1 MAPLNPLKQEEE
13 FSEKEKRNLTIIE
26 ILRKF
31 GPISRPDISQKMG
44 LNVVTISNYI
54 DDFLKQGLTYEK
66 ELDVSEGGRRP
77 ALLDLN
83 PQCAY
88 AVGVGLNLMNMVGLL
103 IDLKGNIVLKTQV
116 ERPTV
121 SVTEIIKSL
130 LEMISQIIQ
139 RSKDYMKNIKGIGIG
154 IAGLVDKKEGSIRW
168 PERVNC
174 NYTNY
179 VSVNFPLRELIEKEF
194 GLPAVIEND
203 ATAACFGEQ
212 WLQLDLSLKN
222 ILFMFS
228 GVGCGIIINGQVYT
242 GSHGCAGEPSIYNYK
257 QDQLFN
263 CALGNPCFLKRW
275 DIDLGIVDDVKAILT
290 KDKEAAEKFFKLTS
304 RSNID
309 NVDLRS
315 VFMASRAED
324 EVASK
329 VLDTAAQRLGIKI
342 AYLVNLLNPQMV
354 VIGGGF
360 EEAGEGFLNKV
371 NSTVRDWA
379 FREATED
386 LKIIYSQLRENAVAL
401 GAASLVMQRSLAR
414 L

>member
-1 MAPLNPLKQEEE
+1 
-13 FSEKEKRNLTIIE
+13 
-26 ILRKF
+26 
-31 GPISRPDISQKMG
+31 
-44 LNVVTISNYI
+44 
-54 DDFLKQGLTYEK
+54 
-66 ELDVSEGGRRP
+66 
-77 ALLDLN
+77 
-83 PQCAY
+83 
-88 AVGVGLNLMNMVGLL
+88 
-103 IDLKGNIVLKTQV
+103 
-116 ERPTV
+116 
-121 SVTEIIKSL
+121 
-130 LEMISQIIQ
+130 
-139 RSKDYMKNIKGIGIG
+139 
-154 IAGLVDKKEGSIRW
+154 
-168 PERVNC
+168 
-174 NYTNY
+174 
-179 VSVNFPLRELIEKEF
+179 
-194 GLPAVIEND
+194 
-203 ATAACFGEQ
+203 
-212 WLQLDLSLKN
+212 
-222 ILFMFS
+222 
-228 GVGCGIIINGQVYT
+228 
-242 GSHGCAGEPSIYNYK
+242 
-257 QDQLFN
+257 
-263 CALGNPCFLKRW
+263 LGNPCFLKRW